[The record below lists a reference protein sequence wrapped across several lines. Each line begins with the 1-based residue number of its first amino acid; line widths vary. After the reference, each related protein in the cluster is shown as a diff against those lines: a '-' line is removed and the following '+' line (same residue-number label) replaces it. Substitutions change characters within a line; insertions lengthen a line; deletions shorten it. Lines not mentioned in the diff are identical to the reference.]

1 MKGVSLCIFDK
12 DIKNEQFGQRVVCK
26 QRIDWNQELNPE
38 ARPFKELFKK

>member
-1 MKGVSLCIFDK
+1 MKGVSLRIFDK